1 MKINKTRFCPSPTGL
16 LHLGNL
22 RTSIFSSLLAK
33 KNNGTFLLRIEDTDL
48 ERSKKEFSEAIC
60 EDLKWMGLDWDEGP
74 EVGGNEVSYYQSERI
89 DLYENFYKQLLEK
102 DLIYPC
108 FTSEE
113 ELKIIRRN
121 QIASGQPPRYTGIWS
136 EATQE
141 DVQEELDKGN
151 EPVYRFRIPK
161 NSNIAFE
168 DLVKG
173 EQSFSTNDLDDFIV
187 RKKDKTPTFMFANA
201 IDDSLMDVDLVM
213 RGDDHLSNTPRQI
226 ALLNGL
232 NLTLPQYAHVSLF
245 TGSDGAPLS
254 KRNGS
259 LSISDLRE
267 LGYLPIAV
275 ANYLSRVGH
284 TIKDNELKNY
294 KELGDSFETENIS
307 SSPSKFDND
316 QLLFWQ
322 KKAIE
327 NLKIEEFIHWLSEP
341 LKELPP
347 YIDKQEFVELIRE
360 NVNFPQEARDYLVNI
375 FFNPLDKKDDITE
388 IIKSAGQEFYIK
400 ACDTLLSGLSGWNE
414 ITQEIGKRS
423 GKKGKELFMPLRAAI
438 TGQTKGPELDKVV
451 EFLGTE
457 RVVERLKEASKL

>member
-22 RTSIFSSLLAK
+22 RTSLFSSLLAK

-89 DLYENFYKQLLEK
+89 DLYENFYEQLLEK
-102 DLIYPC
+102 NLIYPC

-151 EPVYRFRIPK
+151 EPVYRYRIPK
-161 NSNIAFE
+161 NTYIVFE

-173 EQSFSTNDLDDFIV
+173 EQTFSTNDLDDFIV

-201 IDDSLMDVDLVM
+201 IDDSLMEVNLVM

-259 LSISDLRE
+259 LSISDLRK

-284 TIKDNELKNY
+284 TINDNELKNY
-294 KELGDSFETENIS
+294 KQLGDSFEIQNIS

-327 NLKIEEFIHWLSEP
+327 NLKIDEFIH
-341 LKELPP
+341 
-347 YIDKQEFVELIRE
+347 
-360 NVNFPQEARDYLVNI
+360 
-375 FFNPLDKKDDITE
+375 
-388 IIKSAGQEFYIK
+388 
-400 ACDTLLSGLSGWNE
+400 
-414 ITQEIGKRS
+414 
-423 GKKGKELFMPLRAAI
+423 
-438 TGQTKGPELDKVV
+438 
-451 EFLGTE
+451 
-457 RVVERLKEASKL
+457 

>member
-22 RTSIFSSLLAK
+22 RTSLFSSLLAK

-341 LKELPP
+341 LKDLPP

-360 NVNFPQEARDYLVNI
+360 NVNFPQEAGDYLVNI

-438 TGQTKGPELDKVV
+438 TGQTQGPELDKVV

-457 RVVERLKEASKL
+457 RVAERLKEASKL

>member
-22 RTSIFSSLLAK
+22 RTSLFSSLLAK

-102 DLIYPC
+102 NLIYPC

-141 DVQEELDKGN
+141 EVQEELDKGN
-151 EPVYRFRIPK
+151 EPVYRYRIPK
-161 NSNIAFE
+161 NTYIVFE

-201 IDDSLMDVDLVM
+201 IDDSLMEVNLVI

-259 LSISDLRE
+259 LSISDLRK

-284 TIKDNELKNY
+284 TINDNELKNY
-294 KELGDSFETENIS
+294 KQLGDSFEIQNIS

-327 NLKIEEFIHWLSEP
+327 NLKIDEFIHWLSEP
-341 LKELPP
+341 LKDLPP
-347 YIDKQEFVELIRE
+347 RIDRQEFVELIRE
-360 NVNFPQEARDYLVNI
+360 NVNFPQDAGDYLVNI
-375 FFNPLDKKDDITE
+375 FLNPLEKKDDIAE
-388 IIKSAGQEFYIK
+388 IIRSAGQDFYIE
-400 ACDTLLSGLSGWNE
+400 ACDVLLSGLSDWNE
-414 ITQEIGKRS
+414 ITKEIGIRS

-457 RVVERLKEASKL
+457 RIIERLKEASRL